1 MDFLQAQLWSYFLML
16 EDDRFSLSMF
26 IKVPV
31 CLFLYLPSSLSIF
44 FIMPIMQAR
53 SEVWQLS
60 HLILDIQP
68 SKMVSKT
75 DLCFIKYIT
84 SSISS

>member
-26 IKVPV
+26 IKVLV

-60 HLILDIQP
+60 HLILESSLQ
-68 SKMVSKT
+68 KWLVKQ
-75 DLCFIKYIT
+75 T
-84 SSISS
+84 SAS